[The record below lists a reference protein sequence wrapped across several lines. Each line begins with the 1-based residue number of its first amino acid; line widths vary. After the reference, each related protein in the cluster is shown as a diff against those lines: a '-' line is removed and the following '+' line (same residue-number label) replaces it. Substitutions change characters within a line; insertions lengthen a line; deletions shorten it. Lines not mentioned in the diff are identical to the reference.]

1 MSDKRKIPNRL
12 QVDPEEIQKMQQG
25 YETRIER
32 QKQSIERLVQ
42 LLDQRTVEVAEQ
54 MARANAAAAWHE
66 PYSPIENIRVV
77 DRPAFMSQE
86 EIDRP
91 QLMDLLKV
99 VPKEYDLYNEDD
111 TATTIIIGYIRHLE
125 RSNEGFQRKLNEEK
139 DKRAELGAQLDQ
151 MDRDLRTARADA
163 QRNARLANE
172 RVANSDNVDPPW
184 MEQAGIKPEPKSFTQ
199 GADHTAS
206 SVWSEDPDGG
216 EHEVLDWGGAKDLH
230 MPPGEQRP
238 GSF

>member
-12 QVDPEEIQKMQQG
+12 QVDPNEVRAMQQG
-25 YETRIER
+25 YETRIAR
-32 QKQSIERLVQ
+32 QKEAIDRLV
-42 LLDQRTVEVAEQ
+42 LLLEQRTQDVTDHME
-54 MARANAAAAWHE
+54 RANSAAAWHG
-66 PYSPIENIRVV
+66 PYGAVEESRIV
-77 DRPAFMSQE
+77 DRPALLSSE
-86 EIDRP
+86 DVDP
-91 QLMDLLKV
+91 QLLDLLKV

-111 TATTIIIGYIRHLE
+111 TAVTIIIGYIRHLE

-151 MDRDLRTARADA
+151 MERELRTAQADA
-163 QRNARLANE
+163 QRNAKLANE
-172 RVANSDNVDPPW
+172 RIANSDNVDPPW
-184 MEQAGIKPEPKSFTQ
+184 MEQAGIKPEPQSFTQ

-216 EHEVLDWGGAKDLH
+216 DHEVLDWGGAKDLR